1 MSVARAL
8 ALTLCFFL
16 DVQVHAETLKC
27 WKQVTPCAVSADHE
41 KVTLESSGIK
51 MVLKPGS
58 LIEKTEAGTISIVK
72 GTVLLQAGD
81 SATAYRTP
89 FAKLWCA
96 DRCVALVEREAEQM
110 TIKSLGGNWRAQRL
124 GDEQEYAILAGTRVL
139 FTPVTTDG
147 RAGMDFAQSLPW
159 ESTVKEWAQLY
170 PDGKDQFIADVGRF
184 REVWSKGVESAT
196 DMQEANVGRSIAAY
210 DKAQAQA
217 RARRQAQE
225 REDAELR
232 RLFREKNYI
241 NP

>member
-1 MSVARAL
+1 MTSARAL

-16 DVQVHAETLKC
+16 DVQVRAATSQC
-27 WKQVTPCAVSADHE
+27 WNRVTPCAVSVDHK
-41 KVTLESSGIK
+41 KVALDSKAVK

-58 LIEKTEAGTISIVK
+58 LIEKTEAGAISIVK
-72 GTVLLQAGD
+72 GTVLLNVSD
-81 SATAYRTP
+81 PATAFRTP
-89 FAKLWCA
+89 FAKIWCA
-96 DRCVALVEREAEQM
+96 DECVALIDREAGQV

-124 GDEQEYAILAGTRVL
+124 GDEQEYAILEGTRVL
-139 FTPVTTDG
+139 FTPVTDG
-147 RAGMDFAQSLPW
+147 GQAGMEFAQSLPW
-159 ESTVKEWAQLY
+159 EPTVKEWAELY
-170 PDGKDQFIADVGRF
+170 PGDKDQFKADVARF
-184 REVWSKGVESAT
+184 REVWNKGVESAT
-196 DMQEANVGRSIAAY
+196 SMQEADVGRTIAAY